1 MKHQRAEQVT
11 SMLRVYSREREGWNF
26 QPEPNSQSFFLLRCP
41 VAASPG
47 VSTVESQCSLPD
59 SGPGTYLTNP
69 LLLASTHRPHHL
81 VSHMGDYH
89 CTSFLLCVCGGGDF
103 SLKSRTVDHSLLV
116 PTFSPFYA
124 LHNDTT
130 VDQKHCRNV
139 SNKGYSF
146 KRYPFS
152 SFVNLLI
159 GSLILLVF
167 NFSSSF

>member
-1 MKHQRAEQVT
+1 M
-11 SMLRVYSREREGWNF
+11 YII
-26 QPEPNSQSFFLLRCP
+26 SF
-41 VAASPG
+41 V
-47 VSTVESQCSLPD
+47 
-59 SGPGTYLTNP
+59 
-69 LLLASTHRPHHL
+69 
-81 VSHMGDYH
+81 
-89 CTSFLLCVCGGGDF
+89 CVCGGVGDF

-116 PTFSPFYA
+116 PTFPPFYA

-130 VDQKHCRNV
+130 VDQKHCGNV

-146 KRYPFS
+146 KRYPLS